1 MHVSQDAQFQGSFPL
16 LRERAETPPSSAE
29 RPATVRPDTRSSFG
43 EAWPHEVGGEA
54 EAEPD
59 LSEEAL
65 LKCVALDGGDW
76 VATLGSGQRIGFGV
90 ALYGFREARERALQ
104 RARAEVLR
112 AWAEERGR
120 VLTSEVVA
128 MYCGTSRP
136 ASGGT
141 ERGAQR
147 RQLPGHGQGGGGAS
161 GQGGGAG

>member
-128 MYCGTSRP
+128 MYCGTSHP

-141 ERGAQR
+141 ERVR
-147 RQLPGHGQGGGGAS
+147 RAS
-161 GQGGGAG
+161 